1 MIVEKEGKGDPKQTG
16 TKNKDIIQNN
26 FPQVTGALTLN
37 IKNAKKPDP
46 EWSVSKPISKSYWIL
61 KINKESVRR
70 AKGQDTDKKGKRRL
84 AWFLHSHTQYEK
96 MGGQQLQPSSLRAAV
111 TLGLEFIPMS
121 QLFSWKLLQS
131 YSSNFSEHVNH
142 IGNVWKCRIW
152 FSRSRLKK
160 SLLF

>member
-84 AWFLHSHTQYEK
+84 A
-96 MGGQQLQPSSLRAAV
+96 
-111 TLGLEFIPMS
+111 
-121 QLFSWKLLQS
+121 
-131 YSSNFSEHVNH
+131 
-142 IGNVWKCRIW
+142 
-152 FSRSRLKK
+152 
-160 SLLF
+160 